1 MEHDRFLTAY
11 ERPRGK
17 IDVVLDTDAYNEI
30 DDQFALAYLLTFGE
44 RCRIRG
50 ITAAP
55 FLNERASSPADGM
68 EKSYREIGKLLS
80 LAGREDLLPAVYRGS
95 ERYLPDENTP
105 VLSPAAEFL
114 CREAAAHTPEDPLYI
129 AAIGA
134 ITNVASALLLSPE
147 MRERVIVVWL
157 GGHAPHIPRAAA
169 EFNLQQD
176 IAGARVL
183 FSCGVPVVQ
192 LPCFGVADRFAT
204 SRRELEYW
212 LGGKNPLCDY
222 LVENTVREA
231 ERYAAGKPW
240 TRVIWDVT
248 AVAWLFD
255 EKKRFLR
262 DTVAPAPVPAYDL
275 TYAPEP
281 GRFPI
286 CRVESVDRDALFCD
300 LFARLTGA
308 GERERPDGDDPRIA
322 RIRAMEERFSRAGAA
337 LRAYE
342 TARGAL
348 LAEQEEIRTLEAYYE
363 GPLWRED
370 LAADEAGELPPSLR
384 RGVLSEDG
392 IYNLLEENGAVLAS
406 LEDEKQNPNG

>member
-1 MEHDRFLTAY
+1 MEHDRYQKAY
-11 ERPRGK
+11 ERPRGR

-30 DDQFALAYLLTFGE
+30 DDQFALSYLLTFGE

-55 FLNERASSPADGM
+55 FYNERASSPADGM

-80 LAGREDLLPAVYRGS
+80 LAGREDLSSSVYRGS
-95 ERYLPDENTP
+95 ERYLPDEKTP

-114 CREAAAHTPEDPLYI
+114 CREAAAHTPDDPLYI

-157 GGHAPHIPRAAA
+157 GGHAPHIPRGAA
-169 EFNLQQD
+169 EFNMQQD

-183 FSCGVPVVQ
+183 FSSGAPVVQ
-192 LPCFGVADRFAT
+192 LPCFGVVDRFAV
-204 SRRELEYW
+204 SRPELETW

-255 EKKRFLR
+255 SEKRFLR

-286 CRVESVDRDALFCD
+286 CRVETVDRDALFAD
-300 LFARLTGA
+300 LFARLA
-308 GERERPDGDDPRIA
+308 GERAEPDGDDPRIA
-322 RIRAMEERFSRAGAA
+322 RIRAMEARFSRAGETLAAYKAARAA
-337 LRAYE
+337 LLDGQA
-342 TARGAL
+342 
-348 LAEQEEIRTLEAYYE
+348 EIRALEDYYG

-370 LAADEAGELPPSLR
+370 LAADEAGELPPALR

-392 IYNLLEENGAVLAS
+392 IYDLLEENGAVLAS
-406 LEDEKQNPNG
+406 LKDET

>member
-1 MEHDRFLTAY
+1 MEEDRFMKAY

-30 DDQFALAYLLTFGE
+30 DDQFAISYLLTFGD

-55 FLNERASSPADGM
+55 FFNERASSPADGM

-95 ERYLPDENTP
+95 ERYLPDEQTP

-114 CREAAAHTPEDPLYI
+114 CREAAAHTPGDPLYVV
-129 AAIGA
+129 AIGA

-147 MRERVIVVWL
+147 MLERCVVVWL
-157 GGHAPHIPRAAA
+157 GGHAPHLPRAAA
-169 EFNLQQD
+169 EFNMQQD

-183 FSCGVPVVQ
+183 FSSGAPVVQ
-192 LPCFGVADRFAT
+192 LPCFGVVDRFAT
-204 SRRELEYW
+204 SRPELEYW
-212 LGGKNPLCDY
+212 LGGQNPLCDY

-255 EKKRFLR
+255 GEKRFLR

-286 CRVESVDRDALFCD
+286 CRVESVDRDALFAD
-300 LFARLTGA
+300 LFARLA
-308 GERERPDGDDPRIA
+308 GMGKEPDGEDPRIA

-337 LRAYE
+337 LKRYEEARA
-342 TARGAL
+342 AL
-348 LAEQEEIRTLEAYYE
+348 FDGQEEIRTLEAYYG

-370 LAADEAGELPPSLR
+370 LAADEAGELPASLR

-392 IYNLLEENGAVLAS
+392 IYDLLTENGAVLSS
-406 LEDEKQNPNG
+406 LEKEKQNPNG

>member
-157 GGHAPHIPRAAA
+157 GGHAPHVPRAAA
-169 EFNLQQD
+169 EFNMQQD

-192 LPCFGVADRFAT
+192 LPCFGVVDRFAT

-212 LGGKNPLCDY
+212 LGG
-222 LVENTVREA
+222 
-231 ERYAAGKPW
+231 
-240 TRVIWDVT
+240 
-248 AVAWLFD
+248 
-255 EKKRFLR
+255 
-262 DTVAPAPVPAYDL
+262 
-275 TYAPEP
+275 
-281 GRFPI
+281 
-286 CRVESVDRDALFCD
+286 
-300 LFARLTGA
+300 
-308 GERERPDGDDPRIA
+308 
-322 RIRAMEERFSRAGAA
+322 
-337 LRAYE
+337 
-342 TARGAL
+342 
-348 LAEQEEIRTLEAYYE
+348 
-363 GPLWRED
+363 
-370 LAADEAGELPPSLR
+370 
-384 RGVLSEDG
+384 
-392 IYNLLEENGAVLAS
+392 
-406 LEDEKQNPNG
+406 